1 MIIYNHMHLYYISYL
16 IIFKKFF
23 IFLDYFVIMGF
34 KENLREE
41 MDFQDIK
48 PKELSDKT
56 GISVNTLRNYIN
68 NHDALPN
75 IYSSVK
81 IANALNTTV
90 EELVEGR
97 KNKTELQKSDLSGRF
112 LYMFVQ
118 LSENDQKSVIALME
132 EMKKHSN

>member
-1 MIIYNHMHLYYISYL
+1 MIISNHFTKHYISYQ
-16 IIFKKFF
+16 IIFKIFF
-23 IFLDYFVIMGF
+23 VFLDYSDSMGF

-48 PKELSDKT
+48 PKELSEKT

-75 IYSSVK
+75 IDSAVK
-81 IANALNTTV
+81 IAKVLNTTV

-97 KNKTELQKSDLSGRF
+97 KNKAEFQKSDMTGKFLSIF
-112 LYMFVQ
+112 TK
-118 LSENDQKSVIALME
+118 LSENDQKSVIALLE
-132 EMKKHSN
+132 EMKKH

>member
-1 MIIYNHMHLYYISYL
+1 MKYYISYL
-16 IIFKKFF
+16 IKFKRFSV
-23 IFLDYFVIMGF
+23 FLDYSNNMGF

-75 IYSSVK
+75 IDSAVK
-81 IANALNTTV
+81 IAKVLNTTV

-97 KNKTELQKSDLSGRF
+97 KNKAEFQKSVMAGKFLSIF
-112 LYMFVQ
+112 TK
-118 LSENDQKSVIALME
+118 LSENDQKSVIALLE
-132 EMKKHSN
+132 EMKRH

>member
-1 MIIYNHMHLYYISYL
+1 MKYYISYQ
-16 IIFKKFF
+16 IKFKR
-23 IFLDYFVIMGF
+23 ISVFLDYSNNMGF

-75 IYSSVK
+75 IDSAVK
-81 IANALNTTV
+81 IAKVLNTTV

-97 KNKTELQKSDLSGRF
+97 KNKAEFQKSDRTGKFLSIF
-112 LYMFVQ
+112 TK
-118 LSENDQKSVIALME
+118 LSENDQKSVIALLE
-132 EMKKHSN
+132 EMKRH

>member
-1 MIIYNHMHLYYISYL
+1 MIISNHFIKYYISYQ
-16 IIFKKFF
+16 IKFKN
-23 IFLDYFVIMGF
+23 ISVFLDYSNNMGF

-41 MDFQDIK
+41 MAFQDIK

-75 IYSSVK
+75 IDSAVK
-81 IANALNTTV
+81 IAKVLNTTV

-97 KNKTELQKSDLSGRF
+97 KNKAEFQKSDMTGKFLSIF
-112 LYMFVQ
+112 TN
-118 LSENDQKSVIALME
+118 LSENDQKSVIALLE
-132 EMKKHSN
+132 EMKRH

>member
-1 MIIYNHMHLYYISYL
+1 MIIFNHFTKHYISYQ
-16 IIFKKFF
+16 IIFKIFF
-23 IFLDYFVIMGF
+23 VFLDYSDSMGF

-48 PKELSDKT
+48 PKELSEKT

-75 IYSSVK
+75 IDSAVK
-81 IANALNTTV
+81 IAKVLNTTV

-97 KNKTELQKSDLSGRF
+97 KNKAEFQKSDMTGKFLSIF
-112 LYMFVQ
+112 TN
-118 LSENDQKSVIALME
+118 LSENDQKSVIALLE
-132 EMKKHSN
+132 EMKRH

>member
-1 MIIYNHMHLYYISYL
+1 MIISNHFIKYYISYQ
-16 IIFKKFF
+16 IKFKRFSV
-23 IFLDYFVIMGF
+23 FLDYSNNMGF

-75 IYSSVK
+75 IDSAVK
-81 IANALNTTV
+81 IAKVLNTTV

-97 KNKTELQKSDLSGRF
+97 KNKAEF
-112 LYMFVQ
+112 
-118 LSENDQKSVIALME
+118 
-132 EMKKHSN
+132 

>member
-1 MIIYNHMHLYYISYL
+1 
-16 IIFKKFF
+16 
-23 IFLDYFVIMGF
+23 MGF

-75 IYSSVK
+75 IDSAVK
-81 IANALNTTV
+81 IAKVLNTTV

-97 KNKTELQKSDLSGRF
+97 KNKADFQKSDMAGKFLSIF
-112 LYMFVQ
+112 TN
-118 LSENDQKSVIALME
+118 LSENDQKSVIALLE
-132 EMKKHSN
+132 EMKKH